1 MKLHIN
7 CFGQISNEGQ
17 EKFPN
22 YSPLVV
28 KKTITVEETP
38 NELPEDDEA
47 WQKFIREKLME
58 EGETPLE
65 FEKFVVLSTADF
77 QKGFELM
84 WKGEVGLL

>member
-7 CFGQISNEGQ
+7 CYQTSNSP
-17 EKFPN
+17 KFPN

-38 NELPEDDEA
+38 DEMPESDEQ
-47 WQKFIREKLME
+47 WQRFIREELME
-58 EGETPLE
+58 NGSSPLE

-77 QKGFELM
+77 QKGFVLM
-84 WKGEVGLL
+84 FKGEVGLL